1 MSPDLHHL
9 SGAYAVDALD
19 EAERESFEQ
28 HLAEC
33 ADCRA
38 EVAELSATAHQL
50 SSMSEATPPP
60 ALRAAVL
67 HRVTQV
73 RPLPPVVDDPAAVAV
88 TSISPGSSPDP
99 LAGNEPG
106 PAEPVV
112 AGTTTETDTGSG
124 GSGGLDGSRR
134 SGGSGG
140 SGGTVVPFVRRTST
154 WLAAAAAAV
163 AIAVGGIA
171 WGPWSDPGSPLD
183 QVVSAADATRVS
195 STSGPVTA
203 EVAYS
208 RQLGKGAITVT
219 GLPAAPDGKTYQLWY
234 IGADGAARSAGLLD
248 PDDDGRGAMLL
259 EGDPNAA
266 AAVGMTVEPAGG
278 SPSPTTDPVVVLTL
292 A

>member
-28 HLAEC
+28 HLAVC

-38 EVAELSATAHQL
+38 EVAELSATAHHL
-50 SSMSEATPPP
+50 SSLSEATPPP
-60 ALRAAVL
+60 ALRASVL
-67 HRVTQV
+67 HGITRV
-73 RPLPPVVDDPAAVAV
+73 RPLPPLVEDAAGVGATSQPPVASTDPAGGPAA
-88 TSISPGSSPDP
+88 
-99 LAGNEPG
+99 
-106 PAEPVV
+106 PAEPVAV
-112 AGTTTETDTGSG
+112 ETTTGADP
-124 GSGGLDGSRR
+124 
-134 SGGSGG
+134 GSGG

-154 WLAAAAAAV
+154 WLLAAAAAV
-163 AIAVGGIA
+163 AIAVGGLA
-171 WGPWSDPGSPLD
+171 WGPWSDPASPVD

-195 STSGPVTA
+195 STTGSMTA

-234 IGADGAARSAGLLD
+234 VGADGVARSAGLLD
-248 PDDDGRGAMLL
+248 AGANGTASMVL
-259 EGDPNAA
+259 EGDPNTA
-266 AAVGMTVEPAGG
+266 AAVGMTVEPVGG
-278 SPSPTTDPVVVLTL
+278 SPSPTTDPLVVLAL

>member
-19 EAERESFEQ
+19 PAERESFEQ

-38 EVAELSATAHQL
+38 EVAELSATAHRL
-50 SSMSEATPPP
+50 SSMSEASPPP

-67 HRVTQV
+67 QGITRV
-73 RPLPPVVDDPAAVAV
+73 RPLPPVVDDPAANAA
-88 TSISPGSSPDP
+88 TSAAPVSSGEEATGQEAPG
-99 LAGNEPG
+99 GPG
-106 PAEPVV
+106 T
-112 AGTTTETDTGSG
+112 AGTTTDTGSG
-124 GSGGLDGSRR
+124 GSGGA
-134 SGGSGG
+134 
-140 SGGTVVPFVRRTST
+140 VVPFVRRTST

-163 AIAVGGIA
+163 AIAVGGLA
-171 WGPWSDPGSPLD
+171 WGPWSDPASPLD

-195 STSGPVTA
+195 STTGTMTA

-208 RQLGKGAITVT
+208 RQLGKGAITVS

-234 IGADGAARSAGLLD
+234 VGADGVARSAGLLD
-248 PDDDGRGAMLL
+248 AGAQGTASMVLV
-259 EGDPNAA
+259 GDPNNA

-278 SPSPTTDPVVVLTL
+278 SPRPTTDPIVVLAL

>member
-67 HRVTQV
+67 HGITQV
-73 RPLPPVVDDPAAVAV
+73 RPLPPVLDDPATVAV
-88 TSISPGSSPDP
+88 TSTTPGSSPDP
-99 LAGNEPG
+99 TAGHAA
-106 PAEPVV
+106 PAEPVGDST
-112 AGTTTETDTGSG
+112 ATGTDTGSG
-124 GSGGLDGSRR
+124 GPDGSRK
-134 SGGSGG
+134 SGG

-154 WLAAAAAAV
+154 WLAAAAAAA

-171 WGPWSDPGSPLD
+171 WGPWSDPASPLD

>member
-9 SGAYAVDALD
+9 CGAYAVDALD
-19 EAERESFEQ
+19 RAERESFEQ
-28 HLAEC
+28 HLALC
-33 ADCRA
+33 PDCRA
-38 EVAELSATAHQL
+38 EVAELSATAHRL

-67 HRVTQV
+67 QGITRV
-73 RPLPPVVDDPAAVAV
+73 RPLPPRVDPATVTPAAAV
-88 TSISPGSSPDP
+88 PDP
-99 LAGNEPG
+99 STTDPTTTAPVTG
-106 PAEPVV
+106 PAAPGAPGTPTEPPTPTTVEG
-112 AGTTTETDTGSG
+112 GTGVG
-124 GSGGLDGSRR
+124 
-134 SGGSGG
+134 GG

-171 WGPWSDPGSPLD
+171 WGPWSDPASPVD

-195 STSGPVTA
+195 RTTGTMTA

-234 IGADGAARSAGLLD
+234 VGADDVARSAGLLD
-248 PDDDGRGAMLL
+248 AEADGTASMVL
-259 EGDPNAA
+259 EGDPNSA

-278 SPSPTTDPVVVLTL
+278 SPSPTTDPLVVLDLT
-292 A
+292 